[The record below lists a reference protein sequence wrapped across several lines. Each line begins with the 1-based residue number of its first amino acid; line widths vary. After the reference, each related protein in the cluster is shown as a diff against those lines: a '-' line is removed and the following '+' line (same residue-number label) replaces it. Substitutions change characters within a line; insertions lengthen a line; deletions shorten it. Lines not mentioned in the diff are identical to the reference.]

1 MPALVALDYIN
12 DMVTET
18 GKAAIAYPEVAR
30 RGVIERLNRS
40 TDAARD
46 RGWNV
51 FFVNIALD
59 ANCLPVES
67 QLRTALSS
75 GGACQVGTPG
85 VELASEVV
93 RDPRDIVLR
102 RYRLSA
108 FQSALPSYLPPG
120 EVLYVCGVSTSLC
133 VSSTV
138 REAFERNYPVKIIED
153 ACAAEARDVHETEMK
168 VLGMLADVVSSN
180 DLVP

>member
-1 MPALVALDYIN
+1 MVALIALDYIN

-30 RGVIERLNRS
+30 RGVIQRLNDS
-40 TDAARD
+40 TKSARE
-46 RGWNV
+46 RGWKV
-51 FFVNIALD
+51 FFVNIAVD
-59 ANCLPVES
+59 ATCLPAES

-85 VELASEVV
+85 VELASDVI
-93 RDPRDIVLR
+93 RDPNDIVLR

-108 FQSALPSYLPPG
+108 LQSALPNYLMPG
-120 EVLYVCGVSTSLC
+120 ELLYVCGVSTSLC

-138 REAFERNYPVKIIED
+138 RDAFERNYPVKIIED
-153 ACAAEARDVHETEMK
+153 ACAAESRETHEVEMR
-168 VLGMLADVVSSN
+168 VLGMLADPVSSA
-180 DLVP
+180 DLAQ